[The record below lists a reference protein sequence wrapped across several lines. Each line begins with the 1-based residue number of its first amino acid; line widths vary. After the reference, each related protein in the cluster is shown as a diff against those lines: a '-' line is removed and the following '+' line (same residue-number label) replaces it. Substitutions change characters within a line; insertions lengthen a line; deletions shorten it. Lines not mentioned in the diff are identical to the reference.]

1 MTQIITHSPE
11 ETIALGE
18 KIGALLKGGDVV
30 AFVGGLGCGKTTIT
44 RGISIGLGLGDD
56 VSSPTFALVNEY
68 RGDRLSL
75 IHFDMYRILSPE
87 DLETTGFFDY
97 MSDDAVLAIEWS
109 ENIASELPDNTITI
123 TLERI
128 DDSTRKIIING
139 DERFDDTLN

>member
-44 RGISIGLGLGDD
+44 RGISMGLGLGDD

-68 RGDRLSL
+68 RGDKLSL

-128 DDSTRKIIING
+128 DDNTRKITING